1 MREEGGG
8 ADAWARSVSEE
19 KGWGRASAA
28 RAGCRWRVGP
38 AGRAGDAR
46 GVRARDAAAEG
57 DARAA
62 LRGTSAGRR
71 WQVGPGVTGRGER
84 GAGPRGAG
92 LGRRVGRAGRE
103 RGKWAWAV
111 GFAGLGLSPV
121 GFGFGLG

>member
-1 MREEGGG
+1 VRAWRGGSRRERRRDERSRCARKGVELTHGP
-8 ADAWARSVSEE
+8 ARSVRK

-71 WQVGPGVTGRGER
+71 WQVGPGVTGRG
-84 GAGPRGAG
+84 
-92 LGRRVGRAGRE
+92 
-103 RGKWAWAV
+103 
-111 GFAGLGLSPV
+111 
-121 GFGFGLG
+121 